1 MMVFK
6 CDRCKTYQEST
17 AAPITVEVTNGLLKE
32 RLLSIDICKECYDEL
47 LPILVPK
54 RRPVE

>member
-6 CDRCKTYQEST
+6 CDRCKTYQES
-17 AAPITVEVTNGLLKE
+17 AAVPITVEVSKGFLKE
-32 RLLSIDICKECYDEL
+32 RLLSIDICKECYDEI

-54 RRPVE
+54 RRAAE